1 MSVLPRD
8 AVRVWG
14 PDAFGFLQSL
24 VSQDIDGMVDGEVRW
39 SLLLTPQGKVDSAF
53 RVLRAG
59 DEAWLDVEAG
69 WGQALAASIGR
80 YRIRVRAEVE
90 AITSGWGLV
99 AWRGAPPA
107 PGDLPAAVHALPPWA
122 GGVTGVDVVGPG
134 ERLHGLS
141 GRGLDADAWERER
154 VGAGVPALGA
164 ELTRDVIPQEA
175 GLERRCVSFTKG
187 CFLGQELVC
196 RIDARG
202 RVRRRLRHLRG
213 PDGVRLAPGATLHLG
228 DREVGRVTSAVSGL
242 AIGYVRTEVEPG
254 TSLGVEGL
262 SVPVE
267 VAESPAL

>member
-8 AVRVWG
+8 LVRVRG
-14 PDAFGFLQSL
+14 PDAFAFLQSL
-24 VSQDIDGMVDGEVRW
+24 VSQDLDGMVDGEVRW
-39 SLLLTPQGKVDSAF
+39 SLLLTPQGKVDSVF
-53 RVLRAG
+53 RVLRVR

-90 AITSGWGLV
+90 AVTAGWGLV

-107 PGDLPAAVHALPPWA
+107 PADLPADVRALPPWA
-122 GGVTGVDVVGPG
+122 VGAVGVDVVGPE
-134 ERLHGLS
+134 ERLGELS
-141 GRGLDADAWERER
+141 GRGIDADACERER
-154 VGAGVPALGA
+154 LEGGVPALGT
-164 ELTRDVIPQEA
+164 ELTPDVIPQEA

-213 PDGVRLAPGATLHLG
+213 PEGVALTPGATLRLG
-228 DREVGRVTSAVSGL
+228 DREVGRVTSAVPGVAL
-242 AIGYVRTEVEPG
+242 GYVRAEVAPG
-254 TSLGVEGL
+254 TSLEVEGFAG
-262 SVPVE
+262 PVE